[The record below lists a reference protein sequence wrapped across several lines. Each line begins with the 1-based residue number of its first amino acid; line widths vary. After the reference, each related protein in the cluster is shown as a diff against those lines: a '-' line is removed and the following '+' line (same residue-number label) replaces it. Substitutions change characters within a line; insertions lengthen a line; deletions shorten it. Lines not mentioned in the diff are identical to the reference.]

1 MNLNNKRL
9 NIIYRV
15 VGVIVAL
22 LCLHIVCT
30 VIYNQDYYIEKINIS
45 PKNITKDDNG
55 IISVKCTV
63 DTEGKVKQ
71 PVLILKQSK
80 CGYVVKFDN
89 KVICNRNDDNSK
101 YSYGIE
107 YVSIPED
114 YKGHELSVYIYPKEN
129 KKNVSVKSFYILSES
144 DYSFLFIQNVF
155 LRSAA
160 ALLVIVCGVIFALC
174 ILSGKMD
181 EKNNNTLKWMGLF
194 CICGGMWILISSGML
209 IIFGISYK
217 TMYIAEYISLY
228 MAVYSV
234 ICYWEYEIEFSDRQK
249 KIINIMKII
258 MLIYFADAIIL
269 HITGAATLYSVLYIF
284 YLMSAVIGIYMFVNS
299 IVIRSRNLRVSRKM
313 ISDNVIAV
321 IIMVCVVYVLEMVR
335 LKRETFYLKNDFTPY
350 IILYLSILSIIRYI
364 NRALEGYVHEYQMDS
379 LNSMAYTDI
388 MTGIGNRNSC
398 EKYFADIMEDTKEKY
413 LIVMFDINGLK
424 RVNDELGHSEGD
436 NLIKTFADLLK
447 GVFVKSTD
455 FIGRMG
461 GDEFVLITR
470 STHEETINLLDK
482 LDNNVAEENVKG
494 KNKFDI
500 TYSYGIAECN
510 RKNSEDV
517 WKKFSEAD
525 EKMYRVKKSERSK

>member
-1 MNLNNKRL
+1 M
-9 NIIYRV
+9 
-15 VGVIVAL
+15 IVAL

-335 LKRETFYLKNDFTPY
+335 LKRETFY
-350 IILYLSILSIIRYI
+350 
-364 NRALEGYVHEYQMDS
+364 
-379 LNSMAYTDI
+379 
-388 MTGIGNRNSC
+388 
-398 EKYFADIMEDTKEKY
+398 
-413 LIVMFDINGLK
+413 
-424 RVNDELGHSEGD
+424 
-436 NLIKTFADLLK
+436 
-447 GVFVKSTD
+447 
-455 FIGRMG
+455 
-461 GDEFVLITR
+461 
-470 STHEETINLLDK
+470 
-482 LDNNVAEENVKG
+482 
-494 KNKFDI
+494 
-500 TYSYGIAECN
+500 
-510 RKNSEDV
+510 
-517 WKKFSEAD
+517 
-525 EKMYRVKKSERSK
+525 